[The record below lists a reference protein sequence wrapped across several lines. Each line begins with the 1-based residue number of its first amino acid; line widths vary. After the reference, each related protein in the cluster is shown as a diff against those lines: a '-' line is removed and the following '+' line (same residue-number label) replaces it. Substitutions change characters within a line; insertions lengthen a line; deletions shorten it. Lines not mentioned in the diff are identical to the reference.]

1 MESCWPKERFS
12 DVLASAQLTTWEV
25 SGPQLGRLSPQLQAL
40 PGIEQVTAFGNKL
53 HVSGREAAAI
63 ERAISPFQKEPY
75 AWQKIEPGLEDAF
88 IGLMQT
94 ARDNFE

>member
-1 MESCWPKERFS
+1 M
-12 DVLASAQLTTWEV
+12 LASARLTTWEV

-63 ERAISPFQKEPY
+63 ERAIVPFRKGTLCL
-75 AWQKIEPGLEDAF
+75 AEDRTGSGGRLYRPDADR
-88 IGLMQT
+88 
-94 ARDNFE
+94 ARQFRMKRHGI